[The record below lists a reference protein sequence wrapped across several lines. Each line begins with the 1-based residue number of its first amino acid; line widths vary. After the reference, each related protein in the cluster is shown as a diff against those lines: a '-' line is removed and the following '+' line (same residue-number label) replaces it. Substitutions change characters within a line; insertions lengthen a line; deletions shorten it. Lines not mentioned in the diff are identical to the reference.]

1 MNRDTFEGKW
11 HELKGKIKA
20 KWGDLTDD
28 DFTEAEGNMEAM
40 AGKIQQRYGG
50 SRDQIRRDLDNL

>member
-1 MNRDTFEGKW
+1 VNRDTFEGKW